1 MFSGS
6 VSGLLSLPQ
15 SLSGSVLLGWRLWCS
30 LLSCGPNAVSG
41 IQKVLNKWVLSKCR
55 PGPCP
60 QGSPCFGRDFGADNW
75 GKCSRWSDCGE
86 SLLLLGLSLSS
97 VKWDQSIR
105 QGGF

>member
-15 SLSGSVLLGWRLWCS
+15 SLSRSVLLGWRLWCS
-30 LLSCGPNAVSG
+30 LLSCGPSAVSG

-60 QGSPCFGRDFGADNW
+60 QGSPCFGRDFGQAT
-75 GKCSRWSDCGE
+75 GASAAGGLTAA
-86 SLLLLGLSLSS
+86 SLLLLGPSLSS